1 MCLLPTHDLPQE
13 DNVLSPDDEDS
24 SRDVSIPLAHVDPL
38 HRLLQH
44 QVGYTQTQTQKCL
57 VAFQLC
63 CMQYNGIAMQ
73 WSEYL
78 HTKLINASEKADQRS
93 SISEQDE
100 MFFCQFKQA
109 AKSLYI

>member
-1 MCLLPTHDLPQE
+1 MLPTYDLPQE
-13 DNVLSPDDEDS
+13 DNVLSPDDKDS

-44 QVGYTQTQTQKCL
+44 QVGYTHKHAHKNAWLLSDYVVCNTIVL
-57 VAFQLC
+57 
-63 CMQYNGIAMQ
+63 Q
-73 WSEYL
+73 WLEYL

-93 SISEQDE
+93 SISEQDK